1 MDEDS
6 GNTINFE
13 SILKTSNLKKQQ
25 IIYSEDVSCGLFS
38 KEKYTPK
45 DVLSIVSKQLNELQ
59 RADSKK
65 SDKNRLR
72 LMNVVKPA
80 LEPVNLFYNRPP
92 QSYHK
97 FETQGVSDT
106 QLINIVVNAEMSA
119 EPKGATQEFENSFC
133 EHHIEEKKHSPNVLP
148 VIAIRKES
156 NLVVNKEPDSIN
168 SKLEDVPS
176 TSKIYNDKEKQNA
189 HTFVK
194 NLEKSEDHNSESIM
208 TLSPIIGRN
217 EPLQLPETSQSLI
230 YTLDAFENFETL
242 AFSVI
247 EQNPDIDL
255 AKAIINSQIID
266 KELCI
271 PCANPIISKET
282 SISPILTNR
291 ISGITRNNKIDV
303 NRIDK
308 EPFKEPDKVTN
319 NIIETKL
326 KKSFEE
332 DIFCSD
338 EENNGENFQQ
348 LPETCALENS
358 LGNVNDILEKT
369 MYVGFQT
376 ASNKSIQIQTD
387 SFCKAQNILDDLD
400 DHNCNQTIMEL
411 VEMCDNTSKNQS
423 NDVYHSI
430 DVNKPASNREA
441 EQLFA
446 NDVCGTNL
454 FKTNA
459 NTICAAKELNIATE
473 LKNLPETRAYDEE
486 LEQVIKKPVNTK
498 DNSLIGFKTA
508 SSKKINLTDK
518 ALARCRQVFQDIN
531 IDEIFDPNEP
541 SNNLFNR
548 VHSAVEQNIDGDSK
562 IKTQCN
568 CDKDQNVLIE
578 VSEQI
583 ALNDQTIL
591 QEFEN
596 DLIAPPVTDLAK
608 KQPVNKS
615 ENLIENQ
622 RDEKGFNQNMIG
634 DHFKEKHSEKPN
646 TACGFVTAS
655 KKPIVISSE
664 AIVKSKKIFEDI
676 DSYVKGEIEM
686 SEKIDKNLNKYVKN
700 GNNSHVEVT
709 PQIKNTTDENNKLL
723 NNNKDNHMSH
733 QFKIPSKNQ
742 TKISDNVHTKSK
754 LLRDLQDEFPRRC
767 EVKANYALEKNN
779 QSKEINNSNQFF
791 KGFQTASNKQV
802 KVSVKSLAASRKL
815 FGDLQINENE
825 HFNVDTNVLDEKQ
838 RKIINKYIHD
848 SSPQTK
854 IYNVQ
859 TEIEKCCNLSNEKL
873 QSAEQNFANIH
884 QGFNGFRSAS
894 NKIIK
899 ISEQALARKD
909 FCKDI
914 PNKKRC
920 GSPILSCPRAKK
932 PKKFEVPYN
941 KWEIPKTKPK
951 EKDTYEANSSNM
963 FAFDKNY
970 KKNNKLSMKSLRDIE
985 FNNSVGEID
994 PYIFTFNYDNIL
1006 NFEFSSK
1013 RNEISDNTWSTDD
1026 LKKCF
1031 LSLVNR
1037 KIIPDGWLDNH
1048 LKLIIFKLIS
1058 YEMEYKYSMQGICS
1072 VKNVLEQLKYRYDK
1086 ELYSVERPVLRKL
1099 LEKDDVSTKTMVLR
1113 VVAIYVDG
1121 VIAESIPD
1129 SSNVELLLTDGWYCI
1144 KASLDQMLIRLV
1156 KDQRI
1161 RVGTKLVTN
1170 GAELLNC
1177 EQGIA
1182 PWEDTSSVR
1191 LKIFGN
1197 STRRARW
1204 DAKLGYNSGAAILS
1218 RLSCVQLEGGKVSKL
1233 RALVTRVYP
1242 TLYVEKFDNGS
1253 TVTRSERLEHLYQM
1267 KFESERQMLL
1277 EKIYEEVQKEFVDE
1291 ESQDSES
1298 DVDLRNMETGSQIHR
1313 LMKRSRDSE
1322 EFLANLTS
1330 TQCSTLRRYTDRRRE
1345 RVLQALQDRVNDRV
1359 KEQGLQVGRNVV
1371 PVMKIR
1377 VGDVGDDGEVSK
1389 AMMSIWRP
1397 NEAVM
1402 EIIKEGTWI
1411 DAFNIMPTARRYSEI
1426 QLSAGRQTVFSRTN
1440 YKVKDKVQQIVA
1452 SLKRTC
1458 YSIKS
1463 LVKMPTLV
1471 TSYNEV
1477 DVVGLVFL
1485 IEPSISQFEAIKGQH
1500 FQNVYLTDI
1509 DKNIICV
1516 NFWGGLKKFGYENI
1530 LDIGLVVACMNLQKR
1545 TGNFRKGIP
1554 QYRATEY
1561 SYFTKTS
1568 KHSNVRI
1575 MMDDLNKR
1583 LGTINIKQLC
1593 ESCVAI
1599 KNNSIVKN
1607 VENIS
1612 PYRINYSDYNISK
1625 HRAFIDSPLA
1635 RKPDHVDD
1643 ILNLS
1648 GLDFESTFK
1657 QIDTQDMPANLLLRK
1672 KKVTMSRDR
1681 SSRRFYRAES
1691 THDLLSFMDRGQA
1704 ALEENRWTFETAW
1717 EAANKVGGIYTV
1729 IRSKAYVST
1738 EEMGENYCLLGPYKE
1753 HCARTEVEEADF
1765 PPNSPLTTAVNAMRS
1780 QGYKLHTGTWL
1791 VDGNP
1796 QIILF
1801 DIGSGA
1807 WQLDG
1812 YKQELW
1818 DTCSLGIPHLDVE
1831 ANDAVILGFM
1841 VAQFVT
1847 EFRKAA
1853 ENYSDT
1859 PPRVVAHFHEWQAGI
1874 GLIVLRVRHVD
1885 VATVFTTHAT
1895 LLGRYLCAG
1904 NTDFYNNLDKFS
1916 VDEEAGKRQIYHRYC
1931 MERAAAHMAHIFTT
1945 VSDITGYEAEHL
1957 LKRKPDIITPNGLNV
1972 KKFSALHEFQNL
1984 HAMSKDKIHEFAR
1997 GHFYGFLKPDIITP
2011 NGLNV
2016 KKFSALHEFQN
2027 LHAMSKDKIHEF
2039 ARGHFYGHF
2048 NFDLDKTLYFF
2059 IAGRY
2064 EYGNKGADIFI
2075 EALARLNHYLKSSGS
2090 ETTVIAFLIFPAKT
2104 NYFNVESLRGHAVTK
2119 ALRDTIQ
2126 DIQQKI
2132 GRRMY
2137 DICLSDPVLNAIRRC
2152 HLFNTVNDK
2161 VKVIFHPEFLTSTNP
2176 LFGLEYEEFVRGCHL
2191 GVFPSY
2197 YEPWGYTPAEC
2208 TVMGIPSV
2216 TTNLSGFGCFMQEH
2230 IADPMSYGIYVVDR
2244 RYISLE
2250 GSVQQ
2255 LAQYMYDFT
2264 KLSRRQRIIQRNR
2277 TERLSDLMD
2286 WRNLG
2291 IYYRQARAQ
2300 ALKIVYPD
2308 YVDQMDIEL
2317 GKRFNYPRPIS
2328 EPPSPTHSM
2337 RLTTNRLT
2345 ASYTIDIAQKET
2357 KDEEVQTSR
2366 EDIRRNPLTVQK
2378 SLEILELSDDEA
2390 DDVEVSFEK
2399 PFTESEHENYRT
2411 PNENFLEPLNKAV
2424 TEQIDELISK
2434 LSDCFEERRDN

>member
-6 GNTINFE
+6 DNTINFE
-13 SILKTSNLKKQQ
+13 SILKNSNLKKQQ
-25 IIYSEDVSCGLFS
+25 TIYSEDVSCRLFS

-45 DVLSIVSKQLNELQ
+45 DVLSNVSKQVNELQ

-80 LEPVNLFYNRPP
+80 LEPLNLVYNRPP

-119 EPKGATQEFENSFC
+119 APKGATQEFENSFC
-133 EHHIEEKKHSPNVLP
+133 EHHFDEKKHSPNVLP
-148 VIAIRKES
+148 VIATRKES
-156 NLVVNKEPDSIN
+156 NLVVNKAPDSIN

-189 HTFVK
+189 HTFGK

-242 AFSVI
+242 AFPVI

-308 EPFKEPDKVTN
+308 EPFKEPDKATN

-338 EENNGENFQQ
+338 EENNGDIQL

-358 LGNVNDILEKT
+358 LGNARDILEKT

-411 VEMCDNTSKNQS
+411 VEMCDNTSKNHS

-430 DVNKPASNREA
+430 DVDKPASNREA

-446 NDVCGTNL
+446 KDVCATNL

-459 NTICAAKELNIATE
+459 NTICAAKELNIAIE
-473 LKNLPETRAYDEE
+473 LMNLPETRAYDEE
-486 LEQVIKKPVNTK
+486 LEQVIKKPKNTK

-508 SSKKINLTDK
+508 SSKKINLSDK

-531 IDEIFDPNEP
+531 IDEIFDSNEP
-541 SNNLFNR
+541 SNNLSSTM
-548 VHSAVEQNIDGDSK
+548 HSAVEQNIDGDSK

-596 DLIAPPVTDLAK
+596 DLIAPPITDLKK
-608 KQPVNKS
+608 KQPVDKS

-622 RDEKGFNQNMIG
+622 RDEKGFNKNMMG
-634 DHFKEKHSEKPN
+634 DHFKKHSGSNSDELHIQHKTLDVNKEIFIGFKTANNKKIKISEHALAKTKNVFEDINLSNDEVGNDMKKVENMKREIHRHQHIGANKLLNKNMHVKTSSPEISLKNCINTEPN
-646 TACGFVTAS
+646 TACGFVTAG

-676 DSYVKGEIEM
+676 DSYVKGKIEM

-709 PQIKNTTDENNKLL
+709 PQIKNPTNENNKLL
-723 NNNKDNHMSH
+723 NNNKDNYMSH

-742 TKISDNVHTKSK
+742 TKISDNVHTKCK
-754 LLRDLQDEFPRRC
+754 LLRDLQDEFPGRC
-767 EVKANYALEKNN
+767 EVKANYALENNN
-779 QSKEINNSNQFF
+779 QSKELNNSNQCF

-802 KVSVKSLAASRKL
+802 KVSEKSLAASRKL
-815 FGDLQINENE
+815 FEYLQINENE
-825 HFNVDTNVLDEKQ
+825 HFNVDTKVFDEKH
-838 RKIINKYIHD
+838 RKIINKDIHD
-848 SSPQTK
+848 SSPQAK
-854 IYNVQ
+854 LDNAQ
-859 TEIEKCCNLSNEKL
+859 TESEKCS
-873 QSAEQNFANIH
+873 
-884 QGFNGFRSAS
+884 FNGFRSAS

-899 ISEQALARKD
+899 ISEQAIARSKNLFLDLDINNVIDEQNNNNRESTDKDLVNIEFHENNQPDKKIYDCNTNNSKNRQYTSNEGYRDIVPNSKRIKVLNKDKIDKLSQDSNEENKQIPFSSIENFTSTFGNKGIIKKNFESLFKTANNNDIKISEEALYKSKRVLMDLNENDQVIETKFSQSTHRKNEGNIENMINTQLLNNFEDTLYTED

-985 FNNSVGEID
+985 FNNSVVEID
-994 PYIFTFNYDNIL
+994 PYIFTFNFDNIL

-1058 YEMEYKYSMQGICS
+1058 YEMEYKCSMQGICS

-1113 VVAIYVDG
+1113 VLAIYVDG
-1121 VIAESIPD
+1121 AIAESIPD
-1129 SSNVELLLTDGWYCI
+1129 TSNVELLLTDGWYCI

-1156 KDQRI
+1156 KDQKI

-1204 DAKLGYNSGAAILS
+1204 DAKLGYHSGAAILS

-1377 VGDVGDDGEVSK
+1377 VADVGDDGEVSK

-1426 QLSAGRQTVFSRTN
+1426 QLSAGRQTVFSRSN
-1440 YKVKDKVQQIVA
+1440 YKVNDKVQQIVA

-1458 YSIKS
+1458 YSIES

-1485 IEPSISQFEAIKGQH
+1485 IEPSIAQFEAIKGQH
-1500 FQNVYLTDI
+1500 FQNVYLTDT

-1545 TGNFRKGIP
+1545 TGNSRKGIP

-1561 SYFTKTS
+1561 SYFTKMS

-1575 MMDDLNKR
+1575 IMDDLNKT
-1583 LGTINIKQLC
+1583 LSTINIKQLC

-1625 HRAFIDSPLA
+1625 HRAFIDSPLT

-1672 KKVTMSRDR
+1672 KKVNYKIAKLKMYGEPPPLKAIHIINKSINATKEFKSPLASKND
-1681 SSRRFYRAES
+1681 SLNSVTSVKLHEKSNSAISCTES
-1691 THDLLSFMDRGQA
+1691 TPEIF
-1704 ALEENRWTFETAW
+1704 
-1717 EAANKVGGIYTV
+1717 NKYTKR
-1729 IRSKAYVST
+1729 II
-1738 EEMGENYCLLGPYKE
+1738 
-1753 HCARTEVEEADF
+1753 
-1765 PPNSPLTTAVNAMRS
+1765 
-1780 QGYKLHTGTWL
+1780 
-1791 VDGNP
+1791 GNP
-1796 QIILF
+1796 V
-1801 DIGSGA
+1801 
-1807 WQLDG
+1807 
-1812 YKQELW
+1812 K
-1818 DTCSLGIPHLDVE
+1818 
-1831 ANDAVILGFM
+1831 
-1841 VAQFVT
+1841 
-1847 EFRKAA
+1847 
-1853 ENYSDT
+1853 
-1859 PPRVVAHFHEWQAGI
+1859 
-1874 GLIVLRVRHVD
+1874 
-1885 VATVFTTHAT
+1885 
-1895 LLGRYLCAG
+1895 
-1904 NTDFYNNLDKFS
+1904 
-1916 VDEEAGKRQIYHRYC
+1916 
-1931 MERAAAHMAHIFTT
+1931 
-1945 VSDITGYEAEHL
+1945 
-1957 LKRKPDIITPNGLNV
+1957 LN
-1972 KKFSALHEFQNL
+1972 F
-1984 HAMSKDKIHEFAR
+1984 
-1997 GHFYGFLKPDIITP
+1997 
-2011 NGLNV
+2011 
-2016 KKFSALHEFQN
+2016 
-2027 LHAMSKDKIHEF
+2027 
-2039 ARGHFYGHF
+2039 
-2048 NFDLDKTLYFF
+2048 
-2059 IAGRY
+2059 
-2064 EYGNKGADIFI
+2064 
-2075 EALARLNHYLKSSGS
+2075 
-2090 ETTVIAFLIFPAKT
+2090 
-2104 NYFNVESLRGHAVTK
+2104 
-2119 ALRDTIQ
+2119 
-2126 DIQQKI
+2126 
-2132 GRRMY
+2132 
-2137 DICLSDPVLNAIRRC
+2137 
-2152 HLFNTVNDK
+2152 
-2161 VKVIFHPEFLTSTNP
+2161 STNP
-2176 LFGLEYEEFVRGCHL
+2176 FMIDGGEKIDPFAEEFDV
-2191 GVFPSY
+2191 S
-2197 YEPWGYTPAEC
+2197 
-2208 TVMGIPSV
+2208 
-2216 TTNLSGFGCFMQEH
+2216 
-2230 IADPMSYGIYVVDR
+2230 
-2244 RYISLE
+2244 
-2250 GSVQQ
+2250 
-2255 LAQYMYDFT
+2255 
-2264 KLSRRQRIIQRNR
+2264 
-2277 TERLSDLMD
+2277 
-2286 WRNLG
+2286 
-2291 IYYRQARAQ
+2291 
-2300 ALKIVYPD
+2300 
-2308 YVDQMDIEL
+2308 
-2317 GKRFNYPRPIS
+2317 
-2328 EPPSPTHSM
+2328 PPFSW
-2337 RLTTNRLT
+2337 
-2345 ASYTIDIAQKET
+2345 D
-2357 KDEEVQTSR
+2357 
-2366 EDIRRNPLTVQK
+2366 
-2378 SLEILELSDDEA
+2378 
-2390 DDVEVSFEK
+2390 
-2399 PFTESEHENYRT
+2399 
-2411 PNENFLEPLNKAV
+2411 
-2424 TEQIDELISK
+2424 
-2434 LSDCFEERRDN
+2434 